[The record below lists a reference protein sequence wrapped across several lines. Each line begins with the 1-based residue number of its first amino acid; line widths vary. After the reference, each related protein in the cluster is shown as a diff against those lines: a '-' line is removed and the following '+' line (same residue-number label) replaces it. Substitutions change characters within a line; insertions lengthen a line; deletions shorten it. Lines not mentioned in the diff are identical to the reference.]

1 MARSDTDD
9 EGIDDNEFDRTTE
22 ADDDVDEDI
31 LDALEGDL
39 AAAAEEGSD
48 IDDVCL
54 SSPL

>member
-1 MARSDTDD
+1 MVRSDSDD
-9 EGIDDNEFDRTTE
+9 EGLDDGEFDRTTE

-48 IDDVCL
+48 ADDVCL
-54 SSPL
+54 SPS